1 MTTDTTAGSNFAN
14 TLFKATLGNRDAIGE
29 IIRMYLPLIDHLS
42 TVNGKINEDMR
53 QELFLHLIRK
63 INRFSLLL

>member
-1 MTTDTTAGSNFAN
+1 MTTDTTAESDFAN
-14 TLFKATLGNRDAIGE
+14 TLFKATLGNSDAIGE

-42 TVNGKINEDMR
+42 TVNGKIDEDMR

-63 INRFSLLL
+63 IRKFSLL

>member
-1 MTTDTTAGSNFAN
+1 MTTDTTAESDFAN
-14 TLFKATLGNRDAIGE
+14 TLFKATLGNSDAICE

-42 TVNGKINEDMR
+42 TVNGKIDEDMR

-63 INRFSLLL
+63 IRKFSLL

>member
-1 MTTDTTAGSNFAN
+1 MTTDTTAGSDFAN
-14 TLFKATLGNRDAIGE
+14 TLFKATLVNSDAIGE

-42 TVNGKINEDMR
+42 TVNGKIDEDMR

-63 INRFSLLL
+63 IRKFSLL